1 MLIDY
6 EKNSGINL
14 IKLETVNENLRS
26 IFDKRYNTAEKSFG
40 LSTKKNFQRNK
51 DINTENSIK
60 NEFKF
65 RSNIPSEVKDKNL
78 TNLKFNELYG
88 TPLKSGDRDIKL

>member
-65 RSNIPSEVKDKNL
+65 RSEQEEKIHNDSVNIKEE
-78 TNLKFNELYG
+78 TNDL
-88 TPLKSGDRDIKL
+88 